1 MAHPIKIRINVTKI
15 LKDYIFEGKNGK
27 YLDLVAWPNKN
38 GTGQY
43 GDTHFVSQDIPKE
56 ARAQGVQS
64 PILGNLTLPE
74 DEAPPAR
81 QQQPARRPATT
92 TRKPP
97 PGTIVYDEPS
107 VADGM
112 EEDSIFF

>member
-1 MAHPIKIRINVTKI
+1 MARPIKIKINVTRI
-15 LKDYIFEGKNGK
+15 LKEYLFEGKNGK
-27 YLDLVAWPNKN
+27 YLNLVAWPNKN

-56 ARAQGVQS
+56 DRDQGVQA

-74 DEAPPAR
+74 EEASRPKP
-81 QQQPARRPATT
+81 QPARRPATT

-97 PGTIVYDEPS
+97 PGTIEYPEPKIE
-107 VADGM
+107 DGM
-112 EEDSIFF
+112 EDDDILF